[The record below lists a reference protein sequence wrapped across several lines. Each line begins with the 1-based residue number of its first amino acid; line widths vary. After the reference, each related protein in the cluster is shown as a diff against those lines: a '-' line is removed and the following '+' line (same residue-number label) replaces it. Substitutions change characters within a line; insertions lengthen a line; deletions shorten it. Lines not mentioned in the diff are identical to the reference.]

1 MNMQLYYGQD
11 GGMRLHVD
19 GQTYNFTRDEALAL
33 RLFLTD
39 YLAHRPQVEVDGGRW
54 ILSHTITKDPR

>member
-1 MNMQLYYGQD
+1 MNLQLYYGQD
-11 GGMRLHVD
+11 GGMRLSVD

-39 YLAHRPQVEVDGGRW
+39 YLAHRPQVEADGGRFT
-54 ILSHTITKDPR
+54 LTHTIRKVRT